1 MKVILLKDIQ
11 RLGNIG
17 DEVEVKDGYARNYL
31 IPQEVAM
38 KSNKNAVRIVEQKKR
53 EKAKREAKVIEEFQT
68 LVDKIA
74 AVSCTIPMEAGEE
87 EKLFGSV
94 TSEMISEAF
103 KTEGVEID
111 KKKIVIEEPIKTL
124 GVFNVEIR
132 LHREVKTQA
141 RIWVV
146 KK

>member
-1 MKVILLKDIQ
+1 MKVILIKDMEN
-11 RLGNIG
+11 LGVIG
-17 DEVEVKDGYARNYL
+17 DEVEVRDGYARNYL
-31 IPQEVAM
+31 IPRSIAI
-38 KSNKNAVRIVEQKKR
+38 KSAKGVLRVVEQKKR
-53 EKAKREAKVIEEFQT
+53 EKAKREEKVIQQCREIAE
-68 LVDKIA
+68 KIT

-94 TSEMISEAF
+94 TAEMISEAF
-103 KTEGVEID
+103 KTEGIEID

-124 GVFNVEIR
+124 GAFNVEIK
-132 LHREVKTQA
+132 LHPEVKTQT